1 MIHEKILVSKILYQA
16 PFDAMVLLAIY
27 IYCALLSLW
36 ILLGSGNMK
45 NWSADP
51 VGPVQN
57 LFFHIVHNFNFSVP
71 IVQLAGP
78 TGRQGPH
85 SLYAFLW
92 SCQPVWSL
100 STKTPLFLIFLAYFS
115 LFIYFYNY
123 LLVLFALSYSASFSL
138 HSSVFTLS

>member
-36 ILLGSGNMK
+36 ILLGSSNMK

-57 LFFHIVHNFNFSVP
+57 IFFPIVHNFKLSVP

-78 TGRQGPH
+78 TGG
-85 SLYAFLW
+85 
-92 SCQPVWSL
+92 
-100 STKTPLFLIFLAYFS
+100 
-115 LFIYFYNY
+115 
-123 LLVLFALSYSASFSL
+123 
-138 HSSVFTLS
+138 